1 MGNLR
6 EIEWPKG
13 RRFKSNTRW
22 EPAGFFSD
30 CLCNSTQFD
39 LMLGFFSSSAIN
51 LLSDSFAIFI
61 ANGGRMRMI
70 INDVLS
76 DEDQKAISSGMSN
89 KSFVPAFDLTNIE
102 NLLMTLSERG
112 QHFFDCLSYLIRENR
127 IEIQIVR
134 PKGGGGIAHN
144 KCGLFFDEE
153 GNKVAFEGSCN
164 FSRTALIENNESF
177 SVFCSWDGE
186 TDCDRIADIAEDF
199 DRTFSGGN
207 EFIEYIDPSDLKTS
221 ILSSY
226 KSKDLAKLLDDEK
239 KIIDSRLK
247 TDLTPSLKRSLKRA
261 RDKVERLMVLQQ
273 SKTVACEDE
282 NEYET
287 PHFPYPSGPR
297 DYQKEAFENWKNNK
311 QRGLFAMATG
321 TGKTLTALN
330 CLLEIYQ
337 RKGYYK
343 AIILVP
349 TLTLVE
355 QWKNECQ
362 KFGYSRVIK
371 VSSKNASWREDIR
384 RVQFDEQQCQ
394 DDDNVSF
401 IIIATYSSFARQNVF
416 DMLNGFSRSQMLLIA
431 DEAHNMGAPG
441 ILKKLGSISY
451 LRRIGLSATP
461 ERQFDEQ
468 TNRRL
473 GHFFGAEEKYTYEYS
488 MEEAIRNGVLCRYYY
503 YPHIVQLTDEEME
516 QYAELS
522 SKISRYFNFNSGTF
536 DKKDDI
542 LMALL
547 LARKRIIHK
556 AANKLPAFRQIITEH
571 FEKQGSLKYTLVYV
585 PEGTNPD
592 EQGADIFED
601 HETINDDQDSE
612 HLIDI
617 YTQAVCEVEK
627 YVTERKFT
635 GDTKDRDRI
644 LDDFAAGRLQVLT
657 SMKCLDEGVDVP
669 RSELAIFCAST
680 GNPRQFIQRRG
691 RVLRTHKD
699 KKYSYIHDLVV
710 IPRVMPDTQS
720 YRMEQALLAGE
731 LKRVYDFSSMSE
743 NPSQAQMEL
752 IDVMNYY
759 GLNMFDNTHINHDT
773 ER

>member
-112 QHFFDCLSYLIRENR
+112 QHFFDCLSYLIREKR

-144 KCGLFFDEE
+144 KCGLFFNEE
-153 GNKVAFEGSCN
+153 DNKVAFEGSCN

-199 DRTFSGGN
+199 NRTFSGGN
-207 EFIEYIDPSDLKTS
+207 EFIEYIDPSNLKTS

-239 KIIDSRLK
+239 KIIESRLR

-261 RDKVERLMVLQQ
+261 KDKVERLMLLQQ

-282 NEYET
+282 NEYGT

-297 DYQKEAFENWKNNK
+297 DYQKEAFENWKKNN

-355 QWKNECQ
+355 QWEGECR
-362 KFGYSRVIK
+362 KFNFDNIVKVCSNNNIWKSTIANLTALELSTDDTSKISYVI
-371 VSSKNASWREDIR
+371 I
-384 RVQFDEQQCQ
+384 C
-394 DDDNVSF
+394 
-401 IIIATYSSFARQNVF
+401 TYSSFARSSVF
-416 DMLNGFSRSQMLLIA
+416 LSLNKFPKDKLLLVA
-431 DEAHNMGAPG
+431 DEAHNMGSGEVSKRLPD
-441 ILKKLGSISY
+441 ITY

-461 ERQFDEQ
+461 ERQFDEEG
-468 TNRRL
+468 THRL
-473 GHFFGAEEKYTYEYS
+473 MDFFGCSGTYTYEYS
-488 MEEAIRNGVLCRYYY
+488 MEEAIQNGFLCPYYY
-503 YPHIVQLTDEEME
+503 YPHIVRLTDKEMME
-516 QYAELS
+516 YVD
-522 SKISRYFNFNSGTF
+522 ISMRIVRMMGYGDEKSREMLKN
-536 DKKDDI
+536 
-542 LMALL
+542 LL
-547 LARKRIIHK
+547 LKRKRIIHK
-556 AANKLPAFRQIITEH
+556 AENKREIFKKIVEERFSKT
-571 FEKQGSLKYTLVYV
+571 GSLKYTLVYV
-585 PEGTNPD
+585 PEGNRPD
-592 EQGADIFED
+592 NEMADIFDSKDYLESNEED
-601 HETINDDQDSE
+601 E
-612 HLIDI
+612 HLIDQ
-617 YTQAVCEVEK
+617 YTAIIRDIDRHIIVRQ
-627 YVTERKFT
+627 FT
-635 GDTKDRDRI
+635 SESTDRDDMLRG
-644 LDDFAAGRLQVLT
+644 FADGSLHVLT

-669 RSELAIFCAST
+669 RSEFAIFCSST

-691 RVLRTHKD
+691 RVLRTHPD
-699 KKYSYIHDLVV
+699 KQCATIHDLIVL
-710 IPRVMPDTQS
+710 P
-720 YRMEQALLAGE
+720 YAGE
-731 LKRVYDFSSMSE
+731 LPSGDLYSIEKSMVENEIKRVRDFALLSKNCHTSI
-743 NPSQAQMEL
+743 NEL
-752 IDVMNYY
+752 DEILEMYNISI
-759 GLNMFDNTHINHDT
+759 F
-773 ER
+773 E